1 MQMEQYENRKNYVE
15 SVKNSFASPGKKTY
29 PEEQEKRPRSFLGLR
44 FVLAL
49 FLFLGFLGIRQTDF
63 SWHSWNAEKI
73 THQIQ
78 SSIKFPE
85 LLDVLN
91 RL

>member
-49 FLFLGFLGIRQTDF
+49 FGMRQTDF

-73 THQIQ
+73 TQQIQ
-78 SSIKFPE
+78 SSIKFPQILE
-85 LLDVLN
+85 VLN

>member
-1 MQMEQYENRKNYVE
+1 MTKWIELREKIRKIYGKHNRLILAV
-15 SVKNSFASPGKKTY
+15 VK
-29 PEEQEKRPRSFLGLR
+29 

-49 FLFLGFLGIRQTDF
+49 FLFLGFLGMRQTDF

-73 THQIQ
+73 TQQIQ
-78 SSIKFPE
+78 SSIKFPQILE
-85 LLDVLN
+85 VLN